1 MSFRDTC
8 LVAADAF
15 ADLVVRLPAAGWEAP
30 AWAYGR
36 VATSSGTPSARP
48 CARFRQGSITQRV
61 VRRFSARALPDAR
74 SVPPEV
80 FASAVAASTD
90 VRRGRSPAAGAARGP
105 LGRGKGN

>member
-8 LVAADAF
+8 LAAADAF

-48 CARFRQGSITQRV
+48 VRQVPARLDNSAGRQEILSPGAV
-61 VRRFSARALPDAR
+61 GR

-80 FASAVAASTD
+80 FASAVAPSTD

-105 LGRGKGN
+105 LGRVKGN